1 MGEEMSLQDMHEK
14 STRSLELGGSCSQS
28 FCPPCAF
35 WVLQKEPHRRGRVVQ
50 RLLRFRGILGSGPN
64 QSQAVLCVPSSAV
77 CSLLQMFQNSLSRRV
92 TLWPEKYE
100 NTQRTNAYSA
110 HFSPCFSLSF
120 SALYSTEEFSPLVW
134 SISAGQMYIETLE
147 ENRWF

>member
-1 MGEEMSLQDMHEK
+1 MKKKNQQMGEEMSLQDMHEK

-50 RLLRFRGILGSGPN
+50 RLLKFWGILGSGPN

-77 CSLLQMFQNSLSRRV
+77 CSLLQMFQNSLSCRV
-92 TLWPEKYE
+92 TLWPAARGDAWRGQNPNLNDPSRKV
-100 NTQRTNAYSA
+100 TLRSV
-110 HFSPCFSLSF
+110 PG
-120 SALYSTEEFSPLVW
+120 EFCLLLCQAARVP
-134 SISAGQMYIETLE
+134 AG
-147 ENRWF
+147 